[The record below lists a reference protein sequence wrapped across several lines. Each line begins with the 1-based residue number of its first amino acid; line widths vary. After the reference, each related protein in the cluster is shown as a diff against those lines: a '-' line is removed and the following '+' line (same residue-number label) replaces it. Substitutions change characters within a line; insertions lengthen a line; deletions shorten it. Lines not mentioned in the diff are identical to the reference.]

1 MAAARCDSEETPQ
14 KPPPDSRSL
23 IPDPYGPPLGARREP
38 ILCRIDCH
46 VQLGVP
52 ILVQDRAASVRSES
66 EREATGCGPWFARRG
81 IMKNAPEFHRGAA
94 GGLDRT
100 AEPDSRVDLSG
111 QGLDPMCANRVA
123 SAMRFTERA
132 AMVVR
137 IVAEEAGDRIWIPLS
152 PPRLESADPFRRCS

>member
-1 MAAARCDSEETPQ
+1 MRLSDLFIESIEQ
-14 KPPPDSRSL
+14 GS
-23 IPDPYGPPLGARREP
+23 GAWREP

-46 VQLGVP
+46 IQLGVP
-52 ILVQDRAASVRSES
+52 ILAQDRAASVRSES

-94 GGLDRT
+94 RGLDRT

-123 SAMRFTERA
+123 SAMRFTEWT

-137 IVAEEAGDRIWIPLS
+137 IVAEEAGDRTGIPLS
-152 PPRLESADPFRRCS
+152 PP

>member
-1 MAAARCDSEETPQ
+1 MRFS
-14 KPPPDSRSL
+14 
-23 IPDPYGPPLGARREP
+23 YGPSLGARREP

-52 ILVQDRAASVRSES
+52 ILAQDRAASVRSKS

-81 IMKNAPEFHRGAA
+81 IVKNAPEFHRGTAR
-94 GGLDRT
+94 GLDRT

-123 SAMRFTERA
+123 SAMRFTERT

-137 IVAEEAGDRIWIPLS
+137 IVAEEAGDRIGIPLS
-152 PPRLESADPFRRCS
+152 PSRLESADPFLGAHRPVPQRSSNCGK